1 MASHIG
7 RRKFLATLG
16 GVAAAWPFAAGAQQP
31 DRMRRI
37 GVLNYLAAD
46 DPDSSPRVAAFAQA
60 LQGLGWIDGRD
71 IQIDYRW
78 GGGDLDRTRRYATEL
93 VALGPDVILVSSGS
107 ALAALQNVTRTVP
120 IVFVSVSDPVGGGYV
135 ASLARPGGNT
145 TGFTLFEWGTS
156 GKWLELL
163 KEIVPAMTRAAVI
176 RDPSITSGTAQF
188 AAIQAVA
195 PSLGVELTPIDA
207 RDDGGIEQTIAGF
220 TRESSCGVIVTASPS
235 AFRRRELIVA
245 LAAKHRLP
253 AVYPT
258 RLWVANGGLISY
270 GPDEIDQYRRA
281 AGYVDRILKGEKPAN
296 LPVQHPTKLDLVINL
311 KSAKALGIDLP
322 APLLARADEV
332 IE

>member
-1 MASHIG
+1 
-7 RRKFLATLG
+7 
-16 GVAAAWPFAAGAQQP
+16 
-31 DRMRRI
+31 
-37 GVLNYLAAD
+37 
-46 DPDSSPRVAAFAQA
+46 
-60 LQGLGWIDGRD
+60 
-71 IQIDYRW
+71 
-78 GGGDLDRTRRYATEL
+78 
-93 VALGPDVILVSSGS
+93 
-107 ALAALQNVTRTVP
+107 LAALQNVTRTVP
-120 IVFVSVSDPVGGGYV
+120 VVFVSVSDPVGGGYV

-195 PSLGVELTPIDA
+195 PSLGVELTPIDG
-207 RDDGGIEQTIAGF
+207 RDDDGIEQAIAGF
-220 TRESSCGVIVTASPS
+220 TREPSRGLIVTASPS
-235 AFRRRELIVA
+235 AFRRRELIIA
-245 LAAKHRLP
+245 LAAKHQLP
-253 AVYPT
+253 AVYSV
-258 RLWVANGGLISY
+258 RLFVANGGLISY

-311 KSAKALGIDLP
+311 KTAKALGLELP
-322 APLLARADEV
+322 ATVLARADEV

>member
-1 MASHIG
+1 MI
-7 RRKFLATLG
+7 RREFLTLLG
-16 GVAAAWPFAAGAQQP
+16 SAAAAWPLAASAQVP
-31 DRMRRI
+31 ERIRRV

-46 DPDSSPRVAAFAQA
+46 DPDSSPRVAAFANA
-60 LQGLGWIDGRD
+60 LQELGWLDGRTV
-71 IQIDYRW
+71 QFDYRW
-78 GGGDLDRTRRYATEL
+78 GGGDLDRSRRYATEL
-93 VALGPDVILVSSGS
+93 VALAPDVILVSSGS
-107 ALAALQNVTRTVP
+107 ALAALQSVTRTVP
-120 IVFVSVSDPVGGGYV
+120 IVFVSVSDPVGAGYV

-145 TGFTLFEWGTS
+145 TGFTLFEYGTS

-163 KEIVPAMTRAAVI
+163 KQIAPAMTRAAVI

-207 RDDGGIEQTIAGF
+207 RDATGMENTVAGF
-220 TRESSCGVIVTASPS
+220 TRGLSCGLIVTASPS
-235 AFRRRELIVA
+235 AFRGRELIIA
-245 LAAKHRLP
+245 LTAKHQLP
-253 AVYPT
+253 AVYPV

-311 KSAKALGIDLP
+311 KTAKALGLEVP
-322 APLLARADEV
+322 PTLLARADEV

>member
-1 MASHIG
+1 LGVGGSVG
-7 RRKFLATLG
+7 WPLA
-16 GVAAAWPFAAGAQQP
+16 ARAQQRP
-31 DRMRRI
+31 ERMQRV

-60 LQGLGWIDGRD
+60 LQGLGWLDGRN
-71 IQIDYRW
+71 ILIDYRW
-78 GGGDLDRTRRYATEL
+78 GGGDLDRSRRYATEL

-135 ASLARPGGNT
+135 ASLARPGANT

-195 PSLGVELTPIDA
+195 PSLGVELTPIDG

-220 TRESSCGVIVTASPS
+220 TREFSCGLIVTASPS
-235 AFRRRELIVA
+235 AFRRRELILA
-245 LAAKHRLP
+245 LAAKHQLP

-311 KSAKALGIDLP
+311 KTAKALRLEVP
-322 APLLARADEV
+322 PTLLARADEV